1 MSTVL
6 NDRDAI
12 LQAASVRIINPKNAS
27 ILLNASSSLFHLNAA
42 GAVDVATIT
51 VTATLVGLEGDVTF
65 TADGAALTDVTG
77 KSAVVRYADMQ
88 GPAAIVTARIVAG
101 GQTFSQSC
109 IIAVVR
115 DGAPGTS
122 TPGAPGA
129 RGAGQYFAGG
139 SAWSDGTANAATPGD
154 NVVSDVVTI
163 SNGGTFA
170 MTKRWDGAAW
180 NAIGAVF
187 DGSLFV
193 TESINGAALKAGT
206 VTIFDANGKV
216 LLGAGGEFGATVK
229 VSNLQVGGDLNSLIR
244 DPRFKDLPW
253 WGLNAPANTGV
264 NTGVTP
270 IDWNGTPQTQWR
282 HNVSVYFQSTGGVQ
296 YNTQTQKMPLVP
308 GATYLVEYDLFFH
321 DDWDGDF
328 SVWFQVSGWTANLLG
343 GLGIVPDSI
352 YKFFDGNGIQYPG
365 YTRGWKKISTK
376 ITVGANIPSA
386 TEGTFLF
393 LRSIRGGSVELGG
406 FNLIRLM
413 DGGLI
418 DEGAIEAR
426 HVKTKSLTAELI
438 NVVNVAAVSATLGD
452 VQLGPNGALHQGTNA
467 YNSGVGIYYGA
478 PGGTPKFFAGTAG
491 GANIRWSP
499 EEGLRVDQASL
510 DTFGA
515 WFTGNAGGGSYPNG
529 SAGYGFLQV
538 NTSGGKAPY
547 TYYWTLTE
555 TMRTG
560 NVGRMYMS
568 SQGQSSNTFG
578 GEGSNGT
585 LSYALSCTVVDANQR
600 AITLGTEI
608 TVNHGTPI

>member
-1 MSTVL
+1 MSTAL

-42 GAVDVATIT
+42 GAVDMATIT

-65 TADGAALTDVTG
+65 TADGAVLTGVTG

-115 DGAPGTS
+115 DGANGS
-122 TPGAPGA
+122 DGGSGA
-129 RGAGQYFAGG
+129 RGAGMYFASGN
-139 SAWSDGTANAATPGD
+139 AWSDGTADAATPGG
-154 NVVSDVVTI
+154 NVLGDVVTI
-163 SNGGTFA
+163 SSGGTYA
-170 MTKRWDGAAW
+170 MTKRWDGSSWLAMG
-180 NAIGAVF
+180 AIF

-193 TESINGAALKAGT
+193 TGSINGAALKAGT

-229 VSNLQVGGDLNSLIR
+229 VSNLQVGADQNNLVR
-244 DPRFKDLPW
+244 DPRYKDLAW
-253 WGLNAPANTGV
+253 WGLTPGTPAGTNV
-264 NTGVTP
+264 FVQ
-270 IDWNGTPQTQWR
+270 DWNGTPQGSWPR
-282 HNVSVYFQSTGGVQ
+282 YNVSVYFQSTGGAQ
-296 YNTQTQKMPLVP
+296 YNSQTKSMPLLL
-308 GATYLVEYDLFFH
+308 GATYLVEYDLYFH
-321 DDWDGDF
+321 DNWDGDF
-328 SVWFQVSGWTANLLG
+328 SVWFFVNGWSSNLLG
-343 GLGIVPDSI
+343 GLGIVPDSP
-352 YKFFDGNGIQYPG
+352 YTFADGNAIQYPA
-365 YTRGWKKISTK
+365 YTRGWQRISTR
-376 ITVGANIPSA
+376 ITIPNHQTSA
-386 TEGTFLF
+386 TEGSFLF
-393 LRSIRGGSVELGG
+393 LRSIRSGSVEVGAI
-406 FNLIRLM
+406 NLIRLM

-418 DEGAIEAR
+418 NEGAIEAR
-426 HVKTKSLTAELI
+426 HVKTKSLTADLI

-452 VQLGPNGALHQGTNA
+452 VELGPNGALHQGTNA